1 MFSIKITKSARKDL
15 TEILK
20 YTLTEHGELQWEKYG
35 QMVEQNFDLLSKN
48 PTIGYKRNDIPE
60 NCLTWPIGN
69 HYIIYKIIDQSIFI
83 LRILHQKMNFVNSFN
98 Q

>member
-35 QMVEQNFDLLSKN
+35 QMIEKNFDLLSKN
-48 PTIGYKRNDIPE
+48 PTIGHKRNDIPE
-60 NCLTWPIGN
+60 YCLTWPIGN
-69 HYIIYKIIDQSIFI
+69 HNIIYKIIDQSIFI